1 MRRDFRVSTKAAIFI
16 SDRDKVLV
24 IHMDQVNG
32 WGLPGGHIE
41 HDETPDEAIAREL
54 HEECGVAS
62 NDLKH
67 VDFFMHSEGKLILA
81 YAGTTD
87 QLELKSPQDNL
98 EGIPKWLTRDEFE
111 LIEIEP
117 NYRTLVINEWPK
129 S

>member
-32 WGLPGGHIE
+32 WGLPGGHVE
-41 HDETPDEAIAREL
+41 QNETPDEAMVREL
-54 HEECGVAS
+54 REECGVTS
-62 NDLKH
+62 NNLEH
-67 VDFFMHSEGKLILA
+67 IDFFMHSEGKLILA

-87 QLELKSPQDNL
+87 QLELKSLQDNL